1 VLLRSLFVL
10 ALVGVLAEVMVHGVH
25 ALAGSVLHR
34 RAELIVHDEIVSATT
49 AARTAL
55 VRAIEAGADPRA
67 LDPSPP
73 PPSTD
78 CRLYVRR
85 GCALEGSARM
95 SFSLPPAA
103 TPSPCPAGSCSVY
116 EQENDAVEEGRVTVT
131 IAAQAETV
139 DGAVLA
145 ARSAEL
151 TFRTLRL
158 PPYAALAGQ
167 ADASSAPSGHT
178 AAGDDAGAAPNGT
191 APGTLID
198 VLYENAVTGSTIP
211 ANVWHTQVQSPAAT
225 RPAWSP

>member
-1 VLLRSLFVL
+1 MLLRSLFVL
-10 ALVGVLAEVMVHGVH
+10 ALVGALAEVMVHGVH
-25 ALAGSVLHR
+25 ALAGSVLRR
-34 RAELIVHDEIVSATT
+34 RAELAVHDEIASATT
-49 AARTAL
+49 AARAAL
-55 VRAIEAGADPRA
+55 VRAIEAGGDPRA
-67 LDPSPP
+67 LDPSAP

-78 CRLYVRR
+78 CRLYLRR
-85 GCALEGSARM
+85 GCALEGSARI

-103 TPSPCPAGSCSVY
+103 MPSPCPAGSCSVY
-116 EQENDAVEEGRVTVT
+116 EQENNAVEEGRVTVT
-131 IAAQAETV
+131 IAAQAKSV

-167 ADASSAPSGHT
+167 ADASAAPPVRT
-178 AAGDDAGAAPNGT
+178 AGDDAGAAPNGA